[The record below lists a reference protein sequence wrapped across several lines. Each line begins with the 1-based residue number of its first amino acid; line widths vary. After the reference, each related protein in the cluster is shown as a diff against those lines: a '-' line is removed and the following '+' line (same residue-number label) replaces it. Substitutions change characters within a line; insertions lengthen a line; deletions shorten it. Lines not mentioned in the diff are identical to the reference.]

1 MYICT
6 GNSATFA
13 IKHLIM
19 EKDYLLDFGRSHC
32 HVIHDFSN
40 GLVHFTLDDKLVKD
54 LYYSCL
60 VNQSKSICFQ
70 KMVDLLKDLNL

>member
-40 GLVHFTLDDKLVKD
+40 GLVPFTIITNLNL
-54 LYYSCL
+54 L
-60 VNQSKSICFQ
+60 VNQPSFENK
-70 KMVDLLKDLNL
+70 